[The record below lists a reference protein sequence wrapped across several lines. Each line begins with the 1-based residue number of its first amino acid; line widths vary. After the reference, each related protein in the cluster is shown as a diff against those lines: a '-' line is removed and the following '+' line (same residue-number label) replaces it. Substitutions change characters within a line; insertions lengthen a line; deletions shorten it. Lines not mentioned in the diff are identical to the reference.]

1 MDFARPIN
9 PMRRRLHS
17 ACCCVAMVFSG
28 GVYAQKTA
36 DEDKKDKVVFESVC
50 GACHPAGMVDD
61 IRSEQDWKETVDQM
75 IASGAKADERQLE
88 SVMRYLLRHHTK
100 ININTATPSEIAP
113 VLAVTES
120 TANSIVT
127 RRKQIGAFKSI
138 EELAKVP
145 GVDAGQLQ
153 TRKDRIVF

>member
-1 MDFARPIN
+1 
-9 PMRRRLHS
+9 
-17 ACCCVAMVFSG
+17 MVSSG
-28 GVYAQKTA
+28 AVYAQKTA
-36 DEDKKDKVVFESVC
+36 DEDKKDKPVFESVC

-61 IRSEQDWKETVDQM
+61 IRSEQEWKETVDQM

-88 SVMRYLLRHHTK
+88 SVMRYLLRTHTK
-100 ININTATPSEIAP
+100 ININTATASEIAP

-120 TANSIVT
+120 TARAIVA
-127 RRKQIGAFKSI
+127 RRKEIGAFKTI

-145 GVDAGQLQ
+145 GVDGAQLQ

>member
-1 MDFARPIN
+1 
-9 PMRRRLHS
+9 
-17 ACCCVAMVFSG
+17 MVSSG
-28 GVYAQKTA
+28 AVYGQKTA
-36 DEDKKDKVVFESVC
+36 DEDKKDKAVFESVC
-50 GACHPAGMVDD
+50 GACHPSGMVDD
-61 IRSEQDWKETVDQM
+61 IRSGQEWKETVDQM